1 MTLVPFLFSII
12 LVINGNGIEE
22 KTNIPGKLLQDQCK
36 VLMESIAGTYEGD
49 CKKGLAHGYGKAVGP
64 DTYEGGFKKGL
75 PHGKGIYSWSN
86 GDVYNGEWS
95 KGKMDGKGELLKFR
109 DKENDLMISGYW
121 LEGEYVGISKYPY
134 KVISKSL
141 TVQQVRFDRINAEK
155 KTIEFKFTRR
165 GKPITVSGFSLAGSF
180 GTIESQSDYFV
191 KIRVHEYPF
200 TGGIQFDVPDPIQT
214 ISSPGGVIQGRL
226 EFEIYQKG
234 HWVVTIEMSSME

>member
-22 KTNIPGKLLQDQCK
+22 KTNIPGRLLQDQCK

-49 CKKGLAHGYGKAVGP
+49 CKKGLAHGYGKAVGL

-75 PHGKGIYSWSN
+75 PHGKGIYSWRN

-109 DKENDLMISGYW
+109 EKEDDLMISGYW
-121 LEGEYVGISKYPY
+121 LEGEYVGISRYPY

-141 TVQQVRFDRINAEK
+141 TVYQVRFNRINADE
-155 KTIEFKFTRR
+155 KTIEFNFTRR
-165 GKPITVSGFSLAGSF
+165 GKPIRVSGFSLDGSF
-180 GTIESQSDYFV
+180 GTIESQSDYSV
-191 KIRVHEYPF
+191 KMRVHEYPF
-200 TGGIQFDVPDPIQT
+200 TGGIQFDVPGPIQT
-214 ISSPGGVIQGRL
+214 ISSPGGVIQGSL
-226 EFEIYQKG
+226 EFEISQKG
-234 HWVVTIEMSSME
+234 HWVVTIEM

>member
-1 MTLVPFLFSII
+1 MTLVHFLISIL

-49 CKKGLAHGYGKAVGP
+49 CKKGLAHGYGKAVGL

-75 PHGKGIYSWSN
+75 PHGEGIYSWRN

-109 DKENDLMISGYW
+109 EQEDDLMIYGYW
-121 LEGEYVGISKYPY
+121 LEGEYVGISRHPY

-141 TVQQVRFDRINAEK
+141 IVRQVRFNRINADE

-165 GKPITVSGFSLAGSF
+165 GKPITVSGFSLLGSF
-180 GTIESQSDYFV
+180 GIIENQGNYSV
-191 KIRVHEYPF
+191 KMRVYEFPF
-200 TGGIQFDVPDPIQT
+200 TGGIYFNVPEPVQT
-214 ISSPGGVIQGRL
+214 ISSSGGVIQVNL
-226 EFEIYQKG
+226 EFEISQKG
-234 HWVVTIEMSSME
+234 KWIVTIEM